1 LNKPPRIQ
9 AASGPSDAAAIVRGR
24 FLGDCARLLADRLPS
39 LWETLFGKLDD
50 ALHNLADKATNDLGY
65 RVYYDAREIIV
76 KQHRRLQGDF
86 LRRVEQGAGDLIA
99 WAREPGHTCEASAE
113 SGLGDLTLLA
123 ESDLEELLAKEN
135 LVSKAES
142 RYRRELMEMDRR
154 LAAVMGWGE
163 VGLHENPFGP
173 TALCNAFGDTLATLP
188 PFEPSVKLVVYK
200 LFDRHLMDQLGDFYR
215 SCLTEVEFLPGTI
228 ALPAASPRETAASV
242 SSDHGPSPDAQD
254 RSPDSLSIPFDA
266 LRALLARRRPG
277 RAARTDTGRVKV
289 ATAELLA
296 LLDSL
301 DVVPDPATAN
311 PEAEILIRTRLSA
324 ALSTEDRPR
333 RALAEHDE
341 DTLDLVFLFFEHLLA
356 GRAIP
361 DPIKIQIGRMQ
372 IPVAKMALLDKV
384 FFSDEAH
391 PARVLINDIG
401 RAAIGWNDDDGRGPD
416 SLYGMIERV
425 VERLVLDFDGDPKLF
440 SRMDRYFRAF
450 VAREDAR
457 AEARASAL
465 AHTRSGDLPRDR
477 LDPGAA
483 IVEAEQAAPPMDPER
498 AMVAAAIAERVAP
511 YAQVPAT
518 VETLLREGWSLVLL
532 EIHRSRGSDGPEW
545 QAALELIDRLL
556 WSVSAKRTA
565 EERRQLLNRIPRL
578 LETLRRQLAEVGCDP
593 RLAVRWL
600 AELQTLH
607 LDVLQGS
614 ARGAV
619 RGVVDTAD
627 DRASAVPPGWAIGDW
642 IDWAREDA
650 GRVRLKLVAWSPE
663 RDELLFMDRQGQSP
677 TRFSAQGL
685 AEAIEAGRVSILGNA
700 ATPMADR
707 ALRAMLTH
715 LQKAP
720 SDG

>member
-1 LNKPPRIQ
+1 VIKSPRIH
-9 AASGPSDAAAIVRGR
+9 AASGPSDAAAIARGR
-24 FLGDCARLLADRLPS
+24 FLGDCARLLAERLPS
-39 LWETLFGKLDD
+39 LWGTLFGKLDD
-50 ALHNLADKATNDLGY
+50 ALHNLADKSTNDLGY

-76 KQHRRLQGDF
+76 KQRGRLQSDF
-86 LRRVEQGAGDLIA
+86 LRRVEQGAGDLVA
-99 WAREPGHTCEASAE
+99 RHREPDHAHGTGAE
-113 SGLGDLTLLA
+113 SGPGDLTLLA

-154 LAAVMGWGE
+154 LAALMGRGE
-163 VGLHENPFGP
+163 VGLDENPFGP
-173 TALCNAFGDTLATLP
+173 AALCNAFGDTLATLP
-188 PFEPSVKLVVYK
+188 PFEPSVKLVVFK

-228 ALPAASPRETAASV
+228 ALQAASPRETATSV
-242 SSDHGPSPDAQD
+242 SADHGPALDAQG

-266 LRALLARRRPG
+266 LRALLARQRPG

-311 PEAEILIRTRLSA
+311 PEAETLIRTRLSA

-333 RALAEHDE
+333 RALAERDE

-372 IPVAKMALLDKV
+372 IPVAKMALLDKL

-401 RAAIGWNDDDGRGPD
+401 RAAIGWNDDGRGPD

-450 VAREDAR
+450 IAREDAR
-457 AEARASAL
+457 AEARVSAL
-465 AHTRSGDLPRDR
+465 DHMRSGDLPRDR

-483 IVEAEQAAPPMDPER
+483 IVDAERAAPPMDPER
-498 AMVAAAIAERVAP
+498 ALVAAAIADRLAP

-532 EIHRSRGSDGPEW
+532 DVHRSRGSDGPEW

-556 WSVSAKRTA
+556 WSVSAKRSA

-593 RLAVRWL
+593 RLAARWL

-614 ARGAV
+614 VRGAV
-619 RGVVDTAD
+619 RGVVDVTD
-627 DRASAVPPGWAIGDW
+627 DRASAAPPGWAIGDW

-650 GRVRLKLVAWSPE
+650 GRVRLKLVAWSPA

-685 AEAIEAGRVSILGNA
+685 AEAIEAGRVAILGNA